1 MVRIDV
7 KNYGAIGD
15 GRSDDTDAVKVAL
28 RAGAGCEVFFPKG
41 TYSVR
46 PGERFLI
53 PKDAKLK
60 GEGIFN
66 TRISTGG
73 QGGYCL
79 SFENVFDAEG
89 IDFGQVESLV
99 GPGVNLQR
107 AA

>member
-1 MVRIDV
+1 MKRINV
-7 KNYGAIGD
+7 KGYGAFGT
-15 GRSDDTDAVKVAL
+15 GRHDDTEAIK
-28 RAGAGCEVFFPKG
+28 RAFRASDGCEIFFPKG
-41 TYSVR
+41 TYAIR
-46 PGERFLI
+46 PGEHFHI

-66 TRISTGG
+66 TRISTGE
-73 QGGYCL
+73 QGGYYL